1 MSVQSEPRVE
11 KPICTHSKSM
21 AFLISR
27 VRGKSPNNQGLGL
40 ITLLLGAEAPPWAS
54 DALENQPEGD
64 RSQMTDSRT
73 HDVHDAMEV
82 SA

>member
-27 VRGKSPNNQGLGL
+27 VRGKSPNNQGVGL
-40 ITLLLGAEAPPWAS
+40 NTLLFGAEAVRIMHWHQGIEQDEAE
-54 DALENQPEGD
+54 A
-64 RSQMTDSRT
+64 T
-73 HDVHDAMEV
+73 A
-82 SA
+82 

>member
-40 ITLLLGAEAPPWAS
+40 ITLLLGAEAVRIMLWHQGIEQDEAE
-54 DALENQPEGD
+54 A
-64 RSQMTDSRT
+64 T
-73 HDVHDAMEV
+73 A
-82 SA
+82 